1 MPPTDPDD
9 EDWYD
14 DEDESADLDDLD
26 SVPCPECG
34 AAIYADLDHCPKCGY
49 WLIDDDHRTR
59 GPGLIQSRGV
69 RIVAAVL
76 LVIFVLAL
84 LAGTLG
90 M

>member
-1 MPPTDPDD
+1 MPHHDPDD

-14 DEDESADLDDLD
+14 DADHDDLAA
-26 SVPCPECG
+26 VPCPECG

-59 GPGLIQSRGV
+59 DPGLFKSRGV
-69 RIVAAVL
+69 RIVAAAL

-84 LAGTLG
+84 VAGTLG